1 MGERFDPIIIVSSFR
16 GMVSVRLI
24 VEGTII
30 VITHFIAAFML
41 NVVSLLA
48 SVFNPLMCI
57 FVMDNVAQ
65 IHVVSLSTALLWG
78 SVTAGRVPAW
88 ALAVVRILTPSSN
101 SMLNGWVNHSSCIQH
116 CLEVFDLCIYL
127 LDVFRQ
133 QGGNLINDHP

>member
-57 FVMDNVAQ
+57 FVVDNVAQ

-78 SVTAGRVPAW
+78 SVTAG
-88 ALAVVRILTPSSN
+88 
-101 SMLNGWVNHSSCIQH
+101 
-116 CLEVFDLCIYL
+116 
-127 LDVFRQ
+127 
-133 QGGNLINDHP
+133 